1 MTFGLRSL
9 GARSSGRKEP
19 SGRRHRLQTAMA
31 SLPQNES
38 MGKIL
43 RDVCCKLLSSAL
55 LRSDGESVF
64 MLTAQS
70 GDVRFFCSLLHLTTW
85 SWNWTW
91 CCGSNWAREL
101 RAKQSQM
108 AQKAETKTWSEQGEF
123 TVHSSNFWTCLVPDL
138 DLAPPSSLGFLTVS
152 QRHCQSAEKKKNGRN
167 ASRSVSTCPEIHGIR
182 KRGAPIILI
191 TSHHTKQKKEPGA
204 TALQP
209 LQDDQ
214 PLPAFPEHCT
224 LGPGGGDESSNATK
238 AVRNQACAF
247 GASCRHWQLPKIL
260 EPFQG
265 IFVVFVPRI
274 QQQKSC
280 TNARKHTRNHQKS
293 RWRETVG
300 SVTTDPEWWCK
311 GQAAA
316 STVQNAGSHIEFFV
330 LSPMLQI
337 NCDHR
342 ALLGLCLATSSCF
355 FGVACFFANAWIS
368 TPESTWGP
376 NAFGHTSLSN
386 WQCHG
391 ARTREVV

>member
-182 KRGAPIILI
+182 KRGAPIVLI

-224 LGPGGGDESSNATK
+224 LGPGGGGHESRQEPGVCVWSLVPPLTTPED
-238 AVRNQACAF
+238 F
-247 GASCRHWQLPKIL
+247 GAVSRHICCICSQNPTTKKLYKR
-260 EPFQG
+260 EETY
-265 IFVVFVPRI
+265 
-274 QQQKSC
+274 QKSPEI
-280 TNARKHTRNHQKS
+280 KMERNS
-293 RWRETVG
+293 RLSHNWPRMVMQRSG
-300 SVTTDPEWWCK
+300 SCQHGTKCRITHW
-311 GQAAA
+311 
-316 STVQNAGSHIEFFV
+316 V
-330 LSPMLQI
+330 L
-337 NCDHR
+337 R
-342 ALLGLCLATSSCF
+342 AVSDAPNKLWSQG
-355 FGVACFFANAWIS
+355 FAW
-368 TPESTWGP
+368 
-376 NAFGHTSLSN
+376 SLP
-386 WQCHG
+386 CYK
-391 ARTREVV
+391 

>member
-152 QRHCQSAEKKKNGRN
+152 QRHCHN

-274 QQQKSC
+274 PTTKKLYKREETYQKSPEI
-280 TNARKHTRNHQKS
+280 KMERNS
-293 RWRETVG
+293 RLSHNWPRMVMQRSG
-300 SVTTDPEWWCK
+300 SCQHGTKCRITHW
-311 GQAAA
+311 
-316 STVQNAGSHIEFFV
+316 V
-330 LSPMLQI
+330 L
-337 NCDHR
+337 R
-342 ALLGLCLATSSCF
+342 AVSDAPNKLWSQG
-355 FGVACFFANAWIS
+355 FAW
-368 TPESTWGP
+368 
-376 NAFGHTSLSN
+376 SLP
-386 WQCHG
+386 CYK
-391 ARTREVV
+391 

>member
-64 MLTAQS
+64 MLTAESRQRS
-70 GDVRFFCSLLHLTTW
+70 CAPFCTWQREVETERGAVVPIEPGSFERNKARWHKRLKPRHEASKVNSRCIAPTFGHALT
-85 SWNWTW
+85 
-91 CCGSNWAREL
+91 L
-101 RAKQSQM
+101 
-108 AQKAETKTWSEQGEF
+108 
-123 TVHSSNFWTCLVPDL
+123 P

-152 QRHCQSAEKKKNGRN
+152 QRHCQSAGKKKRTAGTLPDPCLRVPKSMGY
-167 ASRSVSTCPEIHGIR
+167 ASVEHPLYSSHLITESR
-182 KRGAPIILI
+182 KRSPV
-191 TSHHTKQKKEPGA
+191 
-204 TALQP
+204 LQP

-224 LGPGGGDESSNATK
+224 LGPGGDESSNATK

-265 IFVVFVPRI
+265 IYLLYLFPESNNKKVI
-274 QQQKSC
+274 Q
-280 TNARKHTRNHQKS
+280 TRGDIPEITRNHQKS

-391 ARTREVV
+391 ARTREAV